1 MTTIIERTNQHTFEA
16 PTRELTLGQTLD
28 NTVALYPITRQW

>member
-1 MTTIIERTNQHTFEA
+1 MTTVIDERTNQRTFAE

-28 NTVALYPITRQW
+28 NTVALYPG